1 MDSFAA
7 RVSTLVEMAGGNSE
21 FARKCDVSEGVVRK
35 WRNGESDPSRTRLIT
50 IANAMD
56 VSLCWLATGE
66 GPMRKAEGVTEPA
79 GTAFT
84 APPSP
89 ASVDPD
95 DYCYVPLY
103 DVHASAGHGAV
114 IDEEPVKSRLAF
126 KQAWLR
132 GEMGLTPKDCCLI
145 YVTGDS
151 MEPTLRKG
159 DVVMLDRA
167 NTLYIDDGIYC
178 LRFDGGLVI
187 KRVQRI
193 NATQIKVMSDNSI
206 YEPYI
211 IGITDA
217 EIVGKV
223 VWAGKRF

>member
-1 MDSFAA
+1 MQNLIALA
-7 RVSTLVEMAGGNSE
+7 RAGCVCIE
-21 FARKCDVSEGVVRK
+21 
-35 WRNGESDPSRTRLIT
+35 
-50 IANAMD
+50 
-56 VSLCWLATGE
+56 WLATGE
-66 GPMRKAEGVTEPA
+66 GPQKAEGDTFPTKAHQPA
-79 GTAFT
+79 
-84 APPSP
+84 PSSL
-89 ASVDPD
+89 ASPSPD